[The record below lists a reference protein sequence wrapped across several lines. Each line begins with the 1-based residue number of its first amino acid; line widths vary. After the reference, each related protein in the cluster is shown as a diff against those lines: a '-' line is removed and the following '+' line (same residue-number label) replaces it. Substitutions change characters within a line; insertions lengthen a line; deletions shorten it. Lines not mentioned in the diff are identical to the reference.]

1 MLLLYTDEKTPKLPA
16 KMTFSNISAKAE
28 QKLLWKL
35 LIINLK
41 SSLNIEPK
49 RAQDLWVSVF
59 YCLKA
64 CLNKILKFWEI
75 GNEKVV
81 TLFFFFFPLLLFF
94 SRYKKI
100 RTLCNNKRF
109 LKVKHMSFKFIRC
122 DLPALS
128 LNFVRKN

>member
-81 TLFFFFFPLLLFF
+81 TLFFFFFFLYYYFFQGIKKLELSAKINVFWRSSTWVLSSSGVIYLLF
-94 SRYKKI
+94 
-100 RTLCNNKRF
+100 L
-109 LKVKHMSFKFIRC
+109 
-122 DLPALS
+122 
-128 LNFVRKN
+128 